1 MGFFRSSSREDGVR
15 ERLSRGDLLLN
26 YEKLG
31 PIAVQAT
38 DRYRAAD
45 PFPHI
50 ILDDFVDAEIID
62 AVLQEFPRP
71 NDKIGW
77 AQRDVDTQDGR
88 PASVGK
94 LDFGD
99 VVRLGPT
106 LRQLAWELNSKPF
119 LRFLQ
124 RLTGIKRL
132 IPDPHFV
139 GGGVHQTGRDGMLR
153 VHADFQKH
161 PVFGLNRRINV
172 LLYLN
177 QDWKEEY
184 GGHIEL
190 WDREMTG
197 CVARALPIAGR
208 CLIFNTDAD
217 SYHGQPH
224 PLTCPAEMTRKSLA
238 IYYYTN
244 GLANEPPAEEPI
256 TNWQLLPDER
266 VRQSA

>member
-1 MGFFRSSSREDGVR
+1 MGLFRSSSATDRVR
-15 ERLSRGDLLLN
+15 ERLARGELLLD
-26 YEKLG
+26 YEKLA
-31 PIAVQAT
+31 PIAARAT
-38 DRYRAAD
+38 DAYQAAV
-45 PFPHI
+45 PFPHV
-50 ILDDFVDAEIID
+50 ILDDFVDSGIID
-62 AVLQEFPRP
+62 AMLKEFPQP

-77 AQRDVDTQDGR
+77 ARRDVDTEDGR

-94 LDFGD
+94 LDFGN
-99 VVRLGPT
+99 VVQLGPT

-124 RLTGIKRL
+124 QLTGIKRL

-190 WDREMTG
+190 WDREMKG
-197 CVARALPIAGR
+197 CVASALPVAGR

-217 SYHGQPH
+217 SYHGQPQ
-224 PLTCPAEMTRKSLA
+224 PLTCPPGMTRKSLA

-244 GLANEPPAEEPI
+244 GLANEPPAEQPI
-256 TNWQLLPDER
+256 TNWQLLPHER
-266 VRQSA
+266 AKRSA